1 MVFAGRAE
9 LAVVGITLQR
19 ISVGMISYLFKGILN
34 FVDKLRDNFGCVWP
48 VIEEVSPAI
57 ELIIRRF
64 DQNGIGIAHTP

>member
-1 MVFAGRAE
+1 
-9 LAVVGITLQR
+9 
-19 ISVGMISYLFKGILN
+19 
-34 FVDKLRDNFGCVWP
+34 